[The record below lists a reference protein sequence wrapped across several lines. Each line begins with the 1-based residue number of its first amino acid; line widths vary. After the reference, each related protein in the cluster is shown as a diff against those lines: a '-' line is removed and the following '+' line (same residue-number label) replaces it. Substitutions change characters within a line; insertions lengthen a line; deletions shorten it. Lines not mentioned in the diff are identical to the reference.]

1 MEILDAAMLQ
11 VRHLEQIVAAAE
23 ERPCDDSP
31 DPDAWF
37 PPVPIATA
45 EVATA
50 AYTNAARAL
59 CEGCPVQ
66 AACLEL
72 ALRYEGGDDLHD
84 PQEPH
89 GIWGG
94 TTHLERERML
104 RARHGATTIRERA
117 AAVSR
122 VLRQAG

>member
-1 MEILDAAMLQ
+1 MEILDAAMLP
-11 VRHLEQIVAAAE
+11 VEHLEHVIAATD
-23 ERPCDDSP
+23 RPCRGEGV

-37 PPVPIATA
+37 MPPPPGS
-45 EVATA
+45 ELLATA
-50 AYTNAARAL
+50 AYTNRARRL
-59 CEGCPVQ
+59 CGDCPVQ

-72 ALRYEGGDDLHD
+72 ALRYEGGDDLHH
-84 PQEPH
+84 PREPH